1 VANFALPGAAQ
12 ADAPTK
18 MYWTEQQASVIK
30 RANVDGTSIETLVT
44 SLGLPAGIALDGSG
58 KMYWAEFGGNVIK
71 RANLDG
77 TSVETVIT
85 GLGGP
90 VAFVLI
96 GPSGVTPPDA
106 DLKVVK
112 TDAPNPV
119 IAGTNLTYTLTVTN
133 LSTTTAATNVQV
145 KDKIPPGT
153 TLVSSVA
160 TEGGSRSGTTDITC
174 MFSSLGFGSSTT
186 ATIVV
191 SVNSTTTRPLINVAT
206 TTADTMDL

>member
-1 VANFALPGAAQ
+1 MANFALPGAAQ

-18 MYWTEQQASVIK
+18 M
-30 RANVDGTSIETLVT
+30 D
-44 SLGLPAGIALDGSG
+44 
-58 KMYWAEFGGNVIK
+58 WAEFGGNVIE

-77 TSVETVIT
+77 TIVETVIT

-174 MFSSLGFGSSTT
+174 TFSSLGFGSSTT

>member
-1 VANFALPGAAQ
+1 
-12 ADAPTK
+12 
-18 MYWTEQQASVIK
+18 MIK
-30 RANVDGTSIETLVT
+30 RANLDGNSIETPVI
-44 SLGLPAGIALDGSG
+44 GLTFPSGILPDASG
-58 KMYWAEFGGNVIK
+58 KMPWTEVFGNVFK

-77 TSVETVIT
+77 TSVETVIN

-90 VAFVLI
+90 VAIVLI

-133 LSTTTAATNVQV
+133 LSITTAATNVQV

-174 MFSSLGFGSSTT
+174 TFSSLGFGSSTT

>member
-1 VANFALPGAAQ
+1 
-12 ADAPTK
+12 

-71 RANLDG
+71 RGNLDG

-85 GLGGP
+85 GLSRP

-160 TEGGSRSGTTDITC
+160 TGGGSRSGTTDITC
-174 MFSSLGFGSSTT
+174 TFSSLGFGSSTT

>member
-1 VANFALPGAAQ
+1 
-12 ADAPTK
+12 
-18 MYWTEQQASVIK
+18 
-30 RANVDGTSIETLVT
+30 
-44 SLGLPAGIALDGSG
+44 
-58 KMYWAEFGGNVIK
+58 MYWAEFGGSVIK

-90 VAFVLI
+90 VAIVRI
-96 GPSGVTPPDA
+96 GPPGETPPDA

-112 TDAPNPV
+112 TGAPNPV
-119 IAGTNLTYTLTVTN
+119 IAGTNLTHTLTVTN
-133 LSTTTAATNVQV
+133 LSTTTAATNVKV
-145 KDKIPPGT
+145 RDKIPPGT

>member
-1 VANFALPGAAQ
+1 MANFALPGAAQ

-90 VAFVLI
+90 VAIVLI
-96 GPSGVTPPDA
+96 GPPGVTPPDA

-112 TDAPNPV
+112 TGAPNPV
-119 IAGTNLTYTLTVTN
+119 IAGTNLTHTLTVTN
-133 LSTTTAATNVQV
+133 LSTTTAATNVKV

-160 TEGGSRSGTTDITC
+160 TGGGSRSGTTDITWT
-174 MFSSLGFGSSTT
+174 FSSLGFGSSTT

>member
-1 VANFALPGAAQ
+1 MANFALPGAAQ

-18 MYWTEQQASVIK
+18 MYW
-30 RANVDGTSIETLVT
+30 
-44 SLGLPAGIALDGSG
+44 
-58 KMYWAEFGGNVIK
+58 AEFGGNVIE

-77 TSVETVIT
+77 TIVETVIT

-119 IAGTNLTYTLTVTN
+119 IAGTNLTHTLTVTN
-133 LSTTTAATNVQV
+133 LSTTTAATNVKV
-145 KDKIPPGT
+145 KDKIPPET
-153 TLVSSVA
+153 TNA
-160 TEGGSRSGTTDITC
+160 RESGFTD
-174 MFSSLGFGSSTT
+174 
-186 ATIVV
+186 
-191 SVNSTTTRPLINVAT
+191 
-206 TTADTMDL
+206 

>member
-1 VANFALPGAAQ
+1 
-12 ADAPTK
+12 

-30 RANVDGTSIETLVT
+30 RANVDGTSIEALVT

-71 RANLDG
+71 RGNLDG

-85 GLGGP
+85 GLSGP

-112 TDAPNPV
+112 TDAPNPMT
-119 IAGTNLTYTLTVTN
+119 AGTKLTYTLTVTN

-145 KDKIPPGT
+145 QDKIPPGT
-153 TLVSSVA
+153 TLGSSVA
-160 TEGGSRSGTTDITC
+160 TRGGSRSGTTDITC
-174 MFSSLGFGSSTT
+174 TFSSLGFGSSTT